1 MPSIILNDLS
11 GSFTI
16 TTLKSTTENN
26 ENKINNNSN
35 KNLRKVL
42 IDSGNLKKSNDE
54 NLDDE
59 YVFYK
64 STNSLLQFN
73 NNHNKNRSTKFSAH
87 RSNKQ
92 NNNNQTKLKMNRKQH
107 LENIIGQSTSTVS
120 FNMYELEYNSC
131 SLIFKRSKFHYIFY
145 IISSFYFISYSK

>member
-1 MPSIILNDLS
+1 M
-11 GSFTI
+11 
-16 TTLKSTTENN
+16 
-26 ENKINNNSN
+26 
-35 KNLRKVL
+35 RKVL

-73 NNHNKNRSTKFSAH
+73 NNKNRSTKFSAH

-92 NNNNQTKLKMNRKQH
+92 NNNNNNNQTKLKMNRKQH

-131 SLIFKRSKFHYIFY
+131 NLIFQRSKFHYI
-145 IISSFYFISYSK
+145 ITLSVVFILFFIRNNN